1 MSGSGASPHG
11 FVTGRGR
18 GYRPEQVE
26 AYADALSRDRD
37 AAWERAARL
46 TVLARD
52 MGEEAARLREVVAR
66 LAPQTYD
73 ELGRRAQHLLALS
86 EEEAA
91 AVRDAAAADTY
102 ELGQAV
108 AAAATELRAA
118 ARAYADSV
126 RGEAEERARQRLL
139 AARATAD
146 ELRAAARRDAKEW
159 RGEALAAL
167 REMRRRTSGL
177 LAEQEKEHAER
188 WEATEREIAEREAV
202 ADAREAALV
211 AAAEARLAEAK
222 RACAEA
228 EEAARHREEDA
239 AARAAELIAAARV
252 REERIGRE
260 TERLLREHGE
270 RWDEVRAHMDHV
282 RNSLASLTGRGYGD
296 VPGQSPGDAS

>member
-11 FVTGRGR
+11 FVSVRGR

-52 MGEEAARLREVVAR
+52 MGEEAARLGEAVGR
-66 LAPQTYD
+66 LAPQTY
-73 ELGRRAQHLLALS
+73 ETLGQRAQYLLALS

-91 AVRDAAAADTY
+91 AVREAAAAYARET
-102 ELGQAV
+102 EERAGAEAGAV
-108 AAAATELRAA
+108 RDA
-118 ARAYADSV
+118 ARAFADAV
-126 RGEAEERARQRLL
+126 RADADERARQRLL
-139 AARATAD
+139 ADRATAD
-146 ELRAAARRDAKEW
+146 EIRIGARRDVKEW

-167 REMRRRTSGL
+167 REMRQRTGAL
-177 LAEQEKEHAER
+177 LAEQEKDHRER
-188 WEATEREIAEREAV
+188 WEATEREIAECEAA

-211 AAAEARLAEAK
+211 AAAEARLSDAK
-222 RACAEA
+222 RAFAEA
-228 EEAARHREEDA
+228 EEAARHRQEDA
-239 AARAAELIAAARV
+239 AARAAESVARARV
-252 REERIGRE
+252 TEERIGRE

-282 RNSLASLTGRGYGD
+282 RSSLASLTGRGYGD
-296 VPGQSPGDAS
+296 VPGPSSGD